1 MNKRQ
6 RKKTE
11 KRTIQ
16 YISELRK
23 TDKQAWRETMLRR
36 RRHAMVYFGRM
47 DADVLNQIFR
57 GRMDDDALNQIF
69 RYNLLVYEM
78 TEVQFVDYMADNGEP
93 QLCGHRRR
101 WLIKLCG
108 ERAPLVIDNLPTFPE
123 FMAEARARLKSP
135 GQEVRTLEDALTQG
149 FAAGMETGQVYK
161 VTNDRPAE
169 IDLDN
174 LTKAALKFAGIFE
187 DLAKRTSE
195 TIQDLFQ

>member
-11 KRTIQ
+11 KRTIH

-36 RRHAMVYFGRM
+36 RRHAMVYFGRT
-47 DADVLNQIFR
+47 DA
-57 GRMDDDALNQIF
+57 DALNQIF

-78 TEVQFVDYMADNGEP
+78 TEVQFVDYMADNEKP

-149 FAAGMETGQVYK
+149 FAAGIETGQVYK

-195 TIQDLFQ
+195 TIRDLFQ

>member
-11 KRTIQ
+11 KRTIH

-36 RRHAMVYFGRM
+36 RRHAMVYFGRT
-47 DADVLNQIFR
+47 DA
-57 GRMDDDALNQIF
+57 DALNQIF

-78 TEVQFVDYMADNGEP
+78 TEAQFVDYMADNGEP

-108 ERAPLVIDNLPTFPE
+108 DRAPLVIDNLPTFQD
-123 FMAEARARLKSP
+123 FMAEARA
-135 GQEVRTLEDALTQG
+135 
-149 FAAGMETGQVYK
+149 K
-161 VTNDRPAE
+161 V
-169 IDLDN
+169 DLGN
-174 LTKAALKFAGIFE
+174 LDPLSKAARKFAGIFE

-195 TIQDLFQ
+195 TIRDLFQ